1 MIQRIPGIVVRTV
14 IETRSVS
21 FFATTDQDTIMGQ
34 NAWGYFYEPEELA
47 MIGRHF
53 TPGGTFLD
61 VGANIGNHTIYAALF
76 LRARQVIPIEPN
88 PDAIQILQINIDLN
102 RLHSIVDTAY
112 LGYGLAERKERA
124 AIGRTIQWNLGGT
137 TLVRDPAGAIPLAT
151 GDELLDDRPVEFIKV
166 DVEGMELQVLSGLTR
181 TIERYRPNLFVEVD
195 NAHQAEFLKWAE
207 VMGYGVAETYNRYG
221 SQENFGGADEVIK
234 ASCRLM
240 RTDGCWWRSFRSY
253 R

>member
-61 VGANIGNHTIYAALF
+61 V
-76 LRARQVIPIEPN
+76 
-88 PDAIQILQINIDLN
+88 
-102 RLHSIVDTAY
+102 
-112 LGYGLAERKERA
+112 
-124 AIGRTIQWNLGGT
+124 GGT

-221 SQENFGGADEVIK
+221 SQENFLLVPT
-234 ASCRLM
+234 R
-240 RTDGCWWRSFRSY
+240 
-253 R
+253 